1 MTKTMMKKSRKQYNG
16 VIKKAGILF
25 WAIIF
30 LLAFTSCF
38 ADEDSETAYIKAS
51 GFDFEITSEI
61 KDVDL
66 DGRGER
72 NDKVVASAY
81 ETEDRK
87 NTSFSLIEVYLA
99 DGRYVSKQYNGYCTP
114 SVLAGDFLGTGRQ
127 QIVVIT
133 TAKTS
138 GYKSS
143 DIHVL
148 EVRDGEDDRAEL
160 RERLTILD
168 GSVDGRDE
176 AVVIYKSTLYMI
188 QNKGGLANSSYPNLT
203 DFCAGAVV
211 VPGDNGEKDSLK
223 IYHLRNDN
231 GQRAYSLL
239 QWNGSQW
246 NTMEQGFEVEPQK

>member
-1 MTKTMMKKSRKQYNG
+1 MMKINRKQDSG
-16 VIKKAGILF
+16 IIKKAGVLF
-25 WAIIF
+25 WTIIF
-30 LLAFTSCF
+30 LLALTACF
-38 ADEDSETAYIKAS
+38 ANEDSETAYSKAS
-51 GFDFEITSEI
+51 GFDSEITSEI

-72 NDKVVASAY
+72 NDKAVASAY

-87 NTSFSLIEVYLA
+87 NTSFSLLEVYLA

-114 SVLAGDFLGTGRQ
+114 TVLAGDFLGAGRQ

-138 GYKSS
+138 GYNSS

-148 EVRDGEDDRAEL
+148 EVRDGEDERAEL

-176 AVVIYKSTLYMI
+176 AVVIYKSTLYTI

-203 DFCAGAVV
+203 DFCAGAAV
-211 VPGDNGEKDSLK
+211 VPGSGGEKDSLK
-223 IYHLRNDN
+223 VYHLRNDN

-246 NTMEQGFEVEPQK
+246 NTMEQGFEIESQE